1 MFLAA
6 IAATYVYIQATRQ
19 LFSGFKGLIHQ
30 RLIGLLRKI
39 IHYYQKRIIKKD
51 YSLFPKIKKD
61 NSGKSSTVS
70 GFKGLIHQRL
80 RALLRKIIDYY
91 QNRII
96 KKVYSLFPKIKKDN
110 SGKSSTVSG
119 FKGLTHQRL
128 SSSLKSQR
136 KSNTQHRV
144 HCTM

>member
-1 MFLAA
+1 MVDFAIVNERARTTIYLPTVGEISNFIMFLAA

-39 IHYYQKRIIKKD
+39 IHYCQKRIIKKD

-70 GFKGLIHQRL
+70 G
-80 RALLRKIIDYY
+80 
-91 QNRII
+91 
-96 KKVYSLFPKIKKDN
+96 
-110 SGKSSTVSG
+110 
-119 FKGLTHQRL
+119 
-128 SSSLKSQR
+128 
-136 KSNTQHRV
+136 
-144 HCTM
+144 